1 MIAASDSV
9 RLSKLK
15 DRFEDRFL
23 TSPFGLTIFGF
34 SSSKFCFSSSN
45 NSSDGILVSG
55 SRGFITFTN
64 REGSFIVCFFFRG
77 AIESSQPTSVFATI

>member
-1 MIAASDSV
+1 MIAASESA

-34 SSSKFCFSSSN
+34 SSSK

-55 SRGFITFTN
+55 SRGFITFTI
-64 REGSFIVCFFFRG
+64 REGRFIVCFFLRG
-77 AIESSQPTSVFATI
+77 AIESSQPTSVFAAI